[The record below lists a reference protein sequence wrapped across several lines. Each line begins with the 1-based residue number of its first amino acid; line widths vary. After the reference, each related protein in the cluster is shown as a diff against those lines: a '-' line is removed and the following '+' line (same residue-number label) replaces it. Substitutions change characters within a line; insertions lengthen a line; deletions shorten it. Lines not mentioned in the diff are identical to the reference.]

1 MQQQKRSSSWR
12 AHLLIGG
19 AISVVLASVAT
30 AQVVPPGCVLTSNPN
45 STAAGA
51 LLDGVAGALLGSA
64 VAGRHDRGAGAVL
77 GGLGGAVAGGAI
89 GNSRSQGVACPQGY
103 VYRAPPPV
111 YYVPPPPPPV
121 VYGDVWYGAPVGLHE
136 RIDFLH
142 SEIARVD
149 QDGWLSPRELGG
161 LYNRL
166 DEIEQEADQLRYQT
180 GGYLLAPDRARL
192 FGELNDVA
200 HRIHW
205 DEYVNSHPHGY

>member
-1 MQQQKRSSSWR
+1 
-12 AHLLIGG
+12 
-19 AISVVLASVAT
+19 
-30 AQVVPPGCVLTSNPN
+30 LTSNPN

-51 LLDGVAGALLGSA
+51 LLGGVAGALLGSA

-180 GGYLLAPDRARL
+180 GG
-192 FGELNDVA
+192 
-200 HRIHW
+200 
-205 DEYVNSHPHGY
+205 

>member
-1 MQQQKRSSSWR
+1 
-12 AHLLIGG
+12 
-19 AISVVLASVAT
+19 
-30 AQVVPPGCVLTSNPN
+30 
-45 STAAGA
+45 
-51 LLDGVAGALLGSA
+51 LLGSA